1 MKMTRAFL
9 PSPSHR
15 PSHRQAAPVALAALL
30 LAAPITGCTPIE
42 PDSDN
47 GSGAQASGGHPG
59 SGGKGAAT
67 NNGGSQGSSG
77 GQPGGSGGT
86 MAGGTMGSN
95 PSGAGGAGGA
105 NPGASGGGS
114 GDAGPAGT
122 GGAGDA
128 ATVDPNAPPQD
139 ISAWKA
145 HRDVILNT
153 SATGAGIMT
162 ALANYPVPVKLT
174 KDTFD
179 FTKTKPDGSDIRFTK
194 PDGTLLPHE
203 IELWDATNQVAALW
217 VKTSLEPNNTTQKIV
232 MHWGNATAPN
242 TSDGKAVFPPAEN
255 WVAAWHLGDDAATA
269 QDGFKDATGVN
280 HGTGHNLEKGAA
292 RPGPMGLA
300 TNLDHLKKQ
309 GVKVVE
315 NRKNF
320 DLARDITFEIWA
332 FVRSFGYNKGYESY
346 MTKGDESWRYMRSGT
361 TALTEICSDGQNPAC
376 VFSKSSVQFGKWY
389 HFAGVHQGG
398 RAVRL
403 YINGKREGAGNAGS
417 DHGSFGDHAVTL
429 GFSLHKGVEQ
439 RFMDMIIDESRF
451 IKEAKTDDW
460 IKLDYESLR
469 EGSTFVTFGPVVGG

>member
-1 MKMTRAFL
+1 MTTTRAPHFL
-9 PSPSHR
+9 ASFLR
-15 PSHRQAAPVALAALL
+15 TTTLAFAPALAFASVH
-30 LAAPITGCTPIE
+30 GCSPPAQTDTP
-42 PDSDN
+42 DN
-47 GSGAQASGGHPG
+47 GSTASGGRSGTGGKNSSSSTGGASASGGESGGSGGNSGGNPG
-59 SGGKGAAT
+59 SGGGW
-67 NNGGSQGSSG
+67 
-77 GQPGGSGGT
+77 GSGGAPA
-86 MAGGTMGSN
+86 AGGTN
-95 PSGAGGAGGA
+95 
-105 NPGASGGGS
+105 
-114 GDAGPAGT
+114 
-122 GGAGDA
+122 GDA
-128 ATVDPNAPPQD
+128 APADHATPSDSPIVDPGGPVQP

-153 SATGAGIMT
+153 SSTGAGIAT
-162 ALANYPVPVKLT
+162 ALMNYPVPIKLS

-179 FTKTKPDGSDIRFTK
+179 FSKAKPDGSDIRFAK

-217 VKTSLEPNNTTQKIV
+217 VKTSLEASNATQKIV
-232 MHWGNATAPN
+232 MYWGNATAPS
-242 TSDGKAVFPPAEN
+242 TSDGKAVFPPSEN
-255 WVAAWHLGDDAATA
+255 WVAAWHLGDDAAVT

-292 RPGPMGLA
+292 RPGPMGNG

-320 DLARDITFEIWA
+320 DLARDITFEIWC

-376 VFSKSSVQFGKWY
+376 VFSKSSIQFGKWY

-429 GFSLHKGVEQ
+429 GFSLHKGIEQ

-469 EGSTFVTFGPVVGG
+469 EGSTFVTFGPVVGD